1 MTAPAAP
8 CAVFDLDGTLAH
20 TAPDLVAA
28 ANAMLAEE
36 NLPPMPVSAAE
47 KTAGFGGKAL
57 LRKGFELAG
66 RPIEEDVVDRL
77 YAPFLLH
84 YERFI
89 CDASHLYDGVEDV
102 LDGLDAQGWRIAIC
116 TNKPEHLARLLMTQL
131 GALDRFGALIGA
143 DTLPVRKPHPD
154 PLYAAIAG
162 AGGDAARAVMIGDTE
177 TDLKTARAAGLP
189 CIMTSFGYS
198 PVSAQS
204 LGPDAVIDAFHELP
218 AALANVLPSPAIGGT

>member
-1 MTAPAAP
+1 MTAFAAP

-66 RPIEEDVVDRL
+66 RPIDESVVDRL

-84 YERFI
+84 YENYI
-89 CDASHLYDGVEDV
+89 CDDSHLYPDVVTV
-102 LDGLDAQGWRIAIC
+102 LDELTDKGWKIAIC
-116 TNKPEHLARLLMTQL
+116 TNKPERLARILMERL
-131 GALDRFGALIGA
+131 EILDRFGALIGA
-143 DTLPVRKPHPD
+143 DTLPVRKPD
-154 PLYAAIAG
+154 PAPMLAAIAR
-162 AGGDAARAVMIGDTE
+162 AGGSAEHAVMIGDTE
-177 TDLKTARAAGLP
+177 TDLKTARAVGAP
-189 CIMTSFGYS
+189 CVMTSFGYS
-198 PVSAQS
+198 PVAAKS

-218 AALANVLPSPAIGGT
+218 DVLNTVLPRRISA